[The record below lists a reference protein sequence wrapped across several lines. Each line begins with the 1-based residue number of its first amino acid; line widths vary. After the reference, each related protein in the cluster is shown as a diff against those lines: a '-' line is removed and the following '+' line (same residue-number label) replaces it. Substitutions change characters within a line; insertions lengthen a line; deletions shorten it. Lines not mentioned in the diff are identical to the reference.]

1 MWLAKLF
8 GRKAADDDE
17 PARFTAPEAKTSRPV
32 SKGQATAGKAKS
44 GFDPYNSGAFERG
57 QVWERTG
64 RR

>member
-17 PARFTAPEAKTSRPV
+17 PARFSAPESKTSRPV
-32 SKGQATAGKAKS
+32 KKDPAGASKARS
-44 GFDPYNSGAFERG
+44 GFDPYNSGGFERG
-57 QVWERTG
+57 QAWERTG